1 MKTLAAFLFFAAF
14 GLAQNSITITIV
26 DAGTTTTATMNG
38 PHTAAMIDS
47 LKQFT
52 ATQTIPA
59 AKAGDPGTPRYKN
72 IAAFAAQHFVDLWDG
87 LRTQFPPSA
96 VNTERAALVTAQAAF
111 DAKAAAV
118 KAAAAADA
126 AK

>member
-14 GLAQNSITITIV
+14 GIAQNSITITIV
-26 DAGTTTTATMNG
+26 DAGVTTTATMNG

-52 ATQTIPA
+52 ATQTTGVAPA
-59 AKAGDPGTPRYKN
+59 PVVPRYKN